1 MDSFRIDRSKDMEIG
16 LYSLGDYMPDI
27 VAGKSITES
36 QRIKDIIA
44 AARLADEAG
53 LDVFALGESHQEY
66 FVSQAH
72 QVILGAIANATSKIK
87 ITSGVTVLSTADPV
101 RVYEEFS
108 TLDLLSDGR
117 AEIIAGRAS
126 RVGVYELMGIS
137 LKDYEDIFE
146 EKFDLLLKLNQSQ
159 PITWTGKY
167 RPALKDA
174 ELYPKPLN
182 GKLTIWRGVGGT
194 PASAIKAGY
203 YGSPMMLATLAGPSS
218 SFKSTI
224 DAFRNAAEQ
233 YGHDSTSLPVGT
245 TSLSYIAD
253 DSQQAMKDFYPY
265 LNNGWKLLRGGG
277 FPKSL
282 FAESSSTKNAMMVGS
297 PQQIIDKI
305 LYQHELYGH
314 QRFLAQIDF
323 GGIPFNKIARVI
335 ELLAVKVAPV
345 IHQATIKQQ
354 EVVI

>member
-1 MDSFRIDRSKDMEIG
+1 MDNFRIDQSKGMEIG
-16 LYSLGDYMPDI
+16 LYSLGDYMPDV
-27 VAGKSITES
+27 VAGKYITES
-36 QRIKDIIA
+36 QRIKELVA
-44 AARLADEAG
+44 ASKLADEAG
-53 LDVFALGESHQEY
+53 LDVFALGESHQQY

-87 ITSGVTVLSTADPV
+87 ITSGVTVLSTSDPV

-126 RVGVYELMGIS
+126 RVGVYELMGIN
-137 LKDYEDIFE
+137 LRDYEDIFE

-159 PITWTGKY
+159 PISWSGKY
-167 RPALKDA
+167 RPELKNA

-182 GKLTIWRGVGGT
+182 GKLPIWRGVGGS

-203 YGSPMMLATLAGPSS
+203 FGSPMMLATLGGPSS
-218 SFKSTI
+218 AFKPTI
-224 DAFRNAAEQ
+224 DAFRSAADQ
-233 YGHDSTSLPVGT
+233 YGHDSKSLPVGT
-245 TSLSYIAD
+245 TSLCYIAD
-253 DSQQAMKDFYPY
+253 DSQQALIDYYPY
-265 LNNGWKLLRGGG
+265 LSHGWQLLRGSGY
-277 FPKSL
+277 PKSQ
-282 FAESSSTKNAMMVGS
+282 FAESPNTKNAMMVGS

-323 GGIPFNKIARVI
+323 GGIPFDKIARVI
-335 ELLAVKVAPV
+335 ELLATKVAPV
-345 IHQATIKQQ
+345 VRKATIK
-354 EVVI
+354 

>member
-1 MDSFRIDRSKDMEIG
+1 MDNFRIDKSKGMEIG
-16 LYSLGDYMPDI
+16 LYSLGDYMPDV
-27 VAGKSITES
+27 VAGKYVTES
-36 QRIKDIIA
+36 QRIKDIVA
-44 AARLADEAG
+44 ASKSADEAG
-53 LDVFALGESHQEY
+53 LDVFALGESHQQY

-87 ITSGVTVLSTADPV
+87 ITSGVTVLSTSDPV

-126 RVGVYELMGIS
+126 RVGVYELMGVD
-137 LKDYEDIFE
+137 LRDYEDIFE

-159 PITWTGKY
+159 PITWSGKY

-182 GKLTIWRGVGGT
+182 GTLPIWRGVGGS

-203 YGSPMMLATLAGPSS
+203 YGSPMTLATLGGPSS
-218 SFKSTI
+218 AFKPTVDSFRI
-224 DAFRNAAEQ
+224 AAEQ
-233 YGHDSTSLPVGT
+233 YGHDSKSLPVGT
-245 TSLSYIAD
+245 TSLCYITD
-253 DSQQAMKDFYPY
+253 DSQQALIDYYPY
-265 LNNGWKLLRGGG
+265 LSNGWQLLRGGVY
-277 FPKSL
+277 PKSQ
-282 FAESSSTKNAMMVGS
+282 FAESSSIKNAMMVGS
-297 PQQIIDKI
+297 PQQVIDKI

-323 GGIPFNKIARVI
+323 GGMPFDKIAKII
-335 ELLAVKVAPV
+335 ELLATKVAPAV
-345 IHQATIKQQ
+345 RKATIK
-354 EVVI
+354 